1 MAAEIDHQ
9 KEYQA
14 HAGTY
19 DFFIKLM
26 SRGTIASIIA
36 TIIVIWLIVS

>member
-9 KEYQA
+9 KEMTA
-14 HAGTY
+14 HTGTY

-26 SRGTIASIIA
+26 TRGTIIA
-36 TIIVIWLIVS
+36 VLVTALVIFLIVT